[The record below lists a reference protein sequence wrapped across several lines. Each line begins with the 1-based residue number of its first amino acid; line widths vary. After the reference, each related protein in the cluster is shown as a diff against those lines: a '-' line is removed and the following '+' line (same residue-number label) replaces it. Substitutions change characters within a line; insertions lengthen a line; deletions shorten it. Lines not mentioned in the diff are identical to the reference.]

1 MEKTTKVLLAL
12 AITGIVAGLAFVT
25 GIINVRAMVALYVA
39 LPFGAIAF
47 GLFLIAKLLE
57 KEVAVFDNEQQALRT
72 AAERI
77 SVSRVQPATKLCCTT
92 NQTNE
97 ESMFSANAS

>member
-1 MEKTTKVLLAL
+1 MEKTTSVLLAL
-12 AITGIVAGLAFVT
+12 AITGIVAGLVFVT
-25 GIINVRAMVALYVA
+25 GIVNVRAMVALYVA
-39 LPFGAIAF
+39 LPFGAISF

-77 SVSRVQPATKLCCTT
+77 SVRGVQPATKACCPT
-92 NQTNE
+92 NQTSE
-97 ESMFSANAS
+97 ESMFPANAS